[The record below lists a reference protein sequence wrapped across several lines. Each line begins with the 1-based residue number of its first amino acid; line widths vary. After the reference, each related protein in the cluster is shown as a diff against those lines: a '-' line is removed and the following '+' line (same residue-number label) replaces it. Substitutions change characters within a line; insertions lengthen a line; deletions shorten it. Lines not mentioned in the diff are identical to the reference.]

1 MKTFNHFSVSGRL
14 GQDATIVN
22 AGNNKKATFSIALN
36 TAHKNAAGETTSTAT
51 AWMNL
56 SAIRK
61 PEKAAEFEALKK
73 GAYLTIN
80 GTFEANEFDT
90 KDGKHVKEI
99 VFKAISWE
107 PVAAD
112 DNQEE
117 KKEA

>member
-1 MKTFNHFSVSGRL
+1 MKTFNHFSVSGRI
-14 GQDATIVN
+14 GKDATIAN

-51 AWMNL
+51 AWIDFE
-56 SAIRK
+56 AIRK
-61 PEKAAEFEALKK
+61 PEKANEFEALKK
-73 GAYLTIN
+73 GAFLTIN

-90 KDGKHVKEI
+90 KEGKHVKQI

-107 PVAAD
+107 PVKND
-112 DNQEE
+112 DQEE

>member
-22 AGNNKKATFSIALN
+22 AGNNKKATFSIAIN

-61 PEKAAEFEALKK
+61 PEKAVEFEALKK